1 MNKAFMFDTIC
12 DDIIGEILQYIK
24 WCKALD
30 RSKGEKD
37 PYRIKYHRL
46 LWIDRPIITYTY
58 LKWRDVW
65 KCNGELD
72 SCDLR
77 YKTRSQIWQDYLA
90 DQSRDQMPLNS
101 EILLKK
107 LKEKPKR
114 TIKKDTKGLIS
125 YTYERGKFKE
135 IAM

>member
-1 MNKAFMFDTIC
+1 MSEPFLFDTVC

-24 WCKALD
+24 WCKALS

-37 PYRIKYHRL
+37 PYKIEYHRL

-58 LKWRDVW
+58 SKWRDAW
-65 KCNGELD
+65 RCEGELG

-77 YKTRSQIWQDYLA
+77 YKTRTHIWQDHVA
-90 DQSRDQMPLNS
+90 DQMPLNS
-101 EILLKK
+101 EILKRK

-114 TIKKDTKGLIS
+114 TIKKDNKGLIS
-125 YTYERGKFKE
+125 YTYEQGKFKE